1 MLAPPSLHE
10 VEQTLSSLWL
20 KETVRQSFLKGEGNI
35 APRIAANID
44 RSGVALYATLLEYG
58 QQDLMA
64 SIYPY
69 CAKILKKKWEPTVRE
84 YFLAYP
90 ANHYNLNRAAQRFP
104 TYLKSEG
111 SHFLKKHPFLAE
123 LADYEWLEMELLEV
137 DEDVKPQPNLVLSK
151 PDHFIQFAPLLN
163 PVLLLRQ
170 YEYPISEIVEKLE
183 SKKSIGGIKPHS
195 SRVAIYRHPLTNLCK
210 YLDVGEIAFEVIQA
224 SIDVPHSYADL
235 ISLAVSRSANPDPQK
250 TVVEFLDLVEKL
262 QDIQVFIG
270 STKIA

>member
-20 KETVRQSFLKGEGNI
+20 KESVRESFLKGEGNVS
-35 APRIAANID
+35 PRIAANID
-44 RSGVALYATLLEYG
+44 KSGVELYATLLEYG

-90 ANHYNLNRAAQRFP
+90 PNHYNLNRAAQRFP

-111 SHFLKKHPFLAE
+111 SHFLKKYPFLVE

-137 DEDVKPQPNLVLSK
+137 DDEVKPQPNLVLSK

-170 YEYPISEIVEKLE
+170 YEYPISEIVEKLDG
-183 SKKSIGGIKPHS
+183 KKSISGIKPRS
-195 SRVAIYRHPLTNLCK
+195 SRVAIYRHPLTNHCK

-224 SIDVPHSYADL
+224 SIDVPHSYSDL
-235 ISLAVSRSANPDPQK
+235 ISLAVSRSTNSDPQK

-262 QDIQVFIG
+262 QEIQVFIG